1 MTACTPYLNLSPIKI
16 GNTQTQWLYG
26 YAFHRLGHN
35 ITQIH
40 ILLSLACEVHCTV
53 IGYSPQEGGIL
64 TKRHKYLPY
73 LDTSSDTNGNSPTWG
88 PCTCTYLQENRS
100 TSPSHHP
107 LCASVLQVGDLT
119 GKTLLW
125 SPTPWWSLLLEEIL
139 PFPHSVVIGWRLYGG
154 ARPFYIHRCLYTP
167 SWAETDALMAS
178 VYICRETRRSA
189 SVYSCC
195 WYYYSELPPGRT
207 QPGRG
212 DARAAA
218 TVAIL
223 SLSSDSPPAGSPP
236 ADHLLP
242 SCSATAQQLL
252 AFRQCLCYC

>member
-1 MTACTPYLNLSPIKI
+1 MY
-16 GNTQTQWLYG
+16 
-26 YAFHRLGHN
+26 
-35 ITQIH
+35 
-40 ILLSLACEVHCTV
+40 CTV

-73 LDTSSDTNGNSPTWG
+73 LDTSSDTNGNSPTWELG
-88 PCTCTYLQENRS
+88 TCTYLQENRS

-107 LCASVLQVGDLT
+107 LCASVVQVGDIT

-125 SPTPWWSLLLEEIL
+125 SPTPCWSLLLEGIL
-139 PFPHSVVIGWRLYGG
+139 PFPHYVVIGWRLYRG

-167 SWAETDALMAS
+167 SWAETDALLAS

-207 QPGRG
+207 LPGRG
-212 DARAAA
+212 TR
-218 TVAIL
+218 VR
-223 SLSSDSPPAGSPP
+223 PR
-236 ADHLLP
+236 LLP
-242 SCSATAQQLL
+242 SSLFLLIRLLLARHLLASCSTSAQQLL
-252 AFRQCLCYC
+252 DNCSHFVNACATVKLLFLLLLLLLLLLSPH